1 MDKRGQEVKYICKE
15 DLKKLRKYFKLN
27 DKVVILALINIG
39 VNVGLRISDL
49 SKIRFEDI
57 NSEYVVKL
65 KEKKTKKM
73 REIKLNTVC
82 QRSIEEL
89 KNYYETLGYS
99 KEKGFL
105 FKSLNRKYVKELFDK
120 PISTVSI
127 SKYLN
132 QAKADLNIAYPIGT
146 HSLRKT
152 WGHTV
157 YRGTLDIAL
166 VMSIFN
172 HSSAEQTLKYIGI
185 EQEMIN
191 KVYDKFKIWV
201 QFFKFIERKQL
212 IYFQKYDIIK
222 KEKWLI

>member
-1 MDKRGQEVKYICKE
+1 MKLSRFSKKSKKEKKMDKRGQEVKYICKE
-15 DLKKLRKYFKLN
+15 DLKKLRKYFKFN
-27 DKVVILALINIG
+27 DKVVILALINRR
-39 VNVGLRISDL
+39 VNVGLIISDL

-89 KNYYETLGYS
+89 KNYYESLGYS
-99 KEKGFL
+99 RERGFL

-191 KVYDKFKIWV
+191 KVYDKFKI
-201 QFFKFIERKQL
+201 
-212 IYFQKYDIIK
+212 
-222 KEKWLI
+222 

>member
-1 MDKRGQEVKYICKE
+1 MNKKGQEVRYINKS
-15 DLKKLRKYFKLN
+15 DLVNIRKYFKEN
-27 DKVVILALINIG
+27 KKIIMLALINIG

-49 SKIRFEDI
+49 SRLRFENI
-57 NSEYVVKL
+57 NGDYTIRL

-89 KNYYETLGYS
+89 KNYYESLGYS
-99 KEKGFL
+99 RERGFL

-191 KVYDKFKIWV
+191 KVYDKFKI
-201 QFFKFIERKQL
+201 
-212 IYFQKYDIIK
+212 
-222 KEKWLI
+222 

>member
-82 QRSIEEL
+82 QRAIEEL

-201 QFFKFIERKQL
+201 QFFKFIERK
-212 IYFQKYDIIK
+212 
-222 KEKWLI
+222 

>member
-15 DLKKLRKYFKLN
+15 DLRKLRKYFKLN

-57 NSEYVVKL
+57 NSDYVVKL

-82 QRSIEEL
+82 QKSIEEL
-89 KNYYETLGYS
+89 KRYYETLGYS
-99 KEKGFL
+99 GEKGFL

-191 KVYDKFKIWV
+191 KYTINSRYEFN
-201 QFFKFIERKQL
+201 FL
-212 IYFQKYDIIK
+212 S
-222 KEKWLI
+222 L

>member
-15 DLKKLRKYFKLN
+15 DLKKLRKYFKSN

-57 NSEYVVKL
+57 NNEYVVKL

-82 QRSIEEL
+82 QKSIEEL

-99 KEKGFL
+99 REKGFL

-120 PISTVSI
+120 PVSTVSI

-132 QAKADLNIAYPIGT
+132 QAKTDLNIAYPIGT

-191 KVYDKFKIWV
+191 KVYDKFKI
-201 QFFKFIERKQL
+201 
-212 IYFQKYDIIK
+212 
-222 KEKWLI
+222 

>member
-15 DLKKLRKYFKLN
+15 DLKKLRKYFKSN

-57 NSEYVVKL
+57 NSDYVVKL

-82 QRSIEEL
+82 QKSIEEL
-89 KNYYETLGYS
+89 KKYYETLGYS
-99 KEKGFL
+99 KERGFL

-132 QAKADLNIAYPIGT
+132 QAKADLNISYPIGT

-157 YRGTLDIAL
+157 HRGTLDIAL

-201 QFFKFIERKQL
+201 QFFKFIERK
-212 IYFQKYDIIK
+212 
-222 KEKWLI
+222 

>member
-99 KEKGFL
+99 KEKGVL

-201 QFFKFIERKQL
+201 QFFKFIERK
-212 IYFQKYDIIK
+212 
-222 KEKWLI
+222 

>member
-15 DLKKLRKYFKLN
+15 DLKKLRKYFKSN

-57 NSEYVVKL
+57 NSDYVVKL

-82 QRSIEEL
+82 QKSIEEL

-99 KEKGFL
+99 KERGFL

-132 QAKADLNIAYPIGT
+132 QAKTDLNITYPIGT

-191 KVYDKFKIWV
+191 KVYDKFKI
-201 QFFKFIERKQL
+201 
-212 IYFQKYDIIK
+212 
-222 KEKWLI
+222 

>member
-15 DLKKLRKYFKLN
+15 DLKKLRKYFKSN

-82 QRSIEEL
+82 QKSIEDL

-99 KEKGFL
+99 RERGFL

-132 QAKADLNIAYPIGT
+132 QAKSDLKITYPIGT

-191 KVYDKFKIWV
+191 KVYDKFKI
-201 QFFKFIERKQL
+201 
-212 IYFQKYDIIK
+212 
-222 KEKWLI
+222 

>member
-15 DLKKLRKYFKLN
+15 DLRKLRKYFKLN

-57 NSEYVVKL
+57 NSDYVVKL

-82 QRSIEEL
+82 QKSIEEL
-89 KNYYETLGYS
+89 KRYYETLGYS
-99 KEKGFL
+99 GEKGFL

-185 EQEMIN
+185 EEEMIN
-191 KVYDKFKIWV
+191 KVYDKFKI
-201 QFFKFIERKQL
+201 
-212 IYFQKYDIIK
+212 
-222 KEKWLI
+222 

>member
-89 KNYYETLGYS
+89 KNYYKTLGYS

-191 KVYDKFKIWV
+191 KVYDKFKDMSSI
-201 QFFKFIERKQL
+201 F
-212 IYFQKYDIIK
+212 
-222 KEKWLI
+222 

>member
-15 DLKKLRKYFKLN
+15 DLKKLRKYFKSN

-57 NSEYVVKL
+57 NNEYVVKL

-82 QRSIEEL
+82 QKSIEEL

-99 KEKGFL
+99 REKGFL

-120 PISTVSI
+120 PVSTVSI

-132 QAKADLNIAYPIGT
+132 QAKTDLNIAYPIGT

-201 QFFKFIERKQL
+201 QFFKFIERK
-212 IYFQKYDIIK
+212 
-222 KEKWLI
+222 

>member
-15 DLKKLRKYFKLN
+15 DLKKLRKYFKSN

-57 NSEYVVKL
+57 NNEYVVKL

-73 REIKLNTVC
+73 REVKLNTVC
-82 QRSIEEL
+82 QKSIEEL

-99 KEKGFL
+99 REKGFL

-120 PISTVSI
+120 PVSTVSI

-132 QAKADLNIAYPIGT
+132 QAKTDLNIAYPIGT

-191 KVYDKFKIWV
+191 KVYDKFKI
-201 QFFKFIERKQL
+201 
-212 IYFQKYDIIK
+212 
-222 KEKWLI
+222 

>member
-1 MDKRGQEVKYICKE
+1 MDKRGQEVRYINPN
-15 DLKKLRKYFKLN
+15 DLAQLRKYFKTNKKIVMLS
-27 DKVVILALINIG
+27 LINIG

-49 SKIRFEDI
+49 SKIKFENI
-57 NSEYVVKL
+57 NPDYTIKL
-65 KEKKTKKM
+65 REKKTKKI
-73 REIKLNTVC
+73 RKIKFNLIC
-82 QRSIEEL
+82 QKAIEDL
-89 KNYYETLGYS
+89 KKYYEELGYS
-99 KEKGFL
+99 SEKGFL

-191 KVYDKFKIWV
+191 KVYDKFKI
-201 QFFKFIERKQL
+201 
-212 IYFQKYDIIK
+212 
-222 KEKWLI
+222 

>member
-120 PISTVSI
+120 PISTVLL

-191 KVYDKFKIWV
+191 KVYYKFKI
-201 QFFKFIERKQL
+201 
-212 IYFQKYDIIK
+212 
-222 KEKWLI
+222 

>member
-1 MDKRGQEVKYICKE
+1 MDKRGQEVKYISKE
-15 DLKKLRKYFKLN
+15 DLKKLRKYFKAN
-27 DKVVILALINIG
+27 DKVVILSLINIG

-82 QRSIEEL
+82 QRAIEEL
-89 KNYYETLGYS
+89 KDYYENLGYPRD
-99 KEKGFL
+99 KGYL
-105 FKSLNRKYVKELFDK
+105 FKSLNRQYVKELFDK

-132 QAKADLNIAYPIGT
+132 QAKEDLKISYPIGT

-185 EQEMIN
+185 EQDMIN
-191 KVYDKFKIWV
+191 QVYDKFKI
-201 QFFKFIERKQL
+201 
-212 IYFQKYDIIK
+212 
-222 KEKWLI
+222 

>member
-1 MDKRGQEVKYICKE
+1 MDKRGQEVKYISKE
-15 DLKKLRKYFKLN
+15 DLKKLRKYFKAN
-27 DKVVILALINIG
+27 DKVVILSLINIG

-82 QRSIEEL
+82 QRAIEEL
-89 KNYYETLGYS
+89 KDYYENLGYPRDR
-99 KEKGFL
+99 GYL
-105 FKSLNRKYVKELFDK
+105 FKSLNRQYVKELFDK
-120 PISTVSI
+120 PVSTVSI

-132 QAKADLNIAYPIGT
+132 QAKEDLKINYPIGT

-185 EQEMIN
+185 EQDMIN
-191 KVYDKFKIWV
+191 QVYDKFKI
-201 QFFKFIERKQL
+201 
-212 IYFQKYDIIK
+212 
-222 KEKWLI
+222 